1 MTKKLYLVMI
11 IEYLVIEEC
20 VKKKREKKERDKKKM
35 VSTLGLL
42 LFPCYV
48 ISKYDLIVLISKI
61 PYMDT

>member
-1 MTKKLYLVMI
+1 MI

-20 VKKKREKKERDKKKM
+20 VKKKKRRGKKM

-42 LFPCYV
+42 LIPCYV

-61 PYMDT
+61 SYMDA

>member
-20 VKKKREKKERDKKKM
+20 VKKKKKERDKKKM

-42 LFPCYV
+42 LIPCYV